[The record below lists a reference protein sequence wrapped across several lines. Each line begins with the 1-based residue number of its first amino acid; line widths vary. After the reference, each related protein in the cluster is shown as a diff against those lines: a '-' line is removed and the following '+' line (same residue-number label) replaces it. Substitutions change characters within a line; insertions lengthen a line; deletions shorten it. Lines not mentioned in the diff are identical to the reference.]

1 MSNMNVTKTRVTSGM
16 VEYSCS
22 ISGTHRVSL
31 VKHFA
36 ICHEESQDK
45 LFSGLDHVW
54 AMLYLQIHLNCLT
67 KDIAEI
73 VLRSD
78 VKQH

>member
-45 LFSGLDHVW
+45 LFSGLDHVPCC
-54 AMLYLQIHLNCLT
+54 LQIHLNYLT